1 MRRKRSTPWIHRWS
15 RPLMAGIASI
25 GAAVTAYLTYS
36 KLSGNEAAC
45 PTGGCDIVLSSPYAT
60 VFGQPL
66 ALFGF
71 LAYVSMII
79 FAIAPLLVRSPE
91 QRELRE
97 KLDAWTGLLLFMG
110 ATAMMIFSGYLMY
123 LLTAEIKA
131 ICVYCIGS
139 ALLSTSLFVLAII
152 GRDWQDRGQ
161 LVFTGI
167 IVALVVLVGTLGV
180 YANINNPSRAE
191 QSATETA
198 GTPITTTSGEA
209 ELALAA
215 HLQQIGAKM
224 YGAFWCAHCHDQKQ
238 LFGQEAFSK
247 INYVECSPEGR
258 GTPPAQVCIDR
269 GIQGYP
275 TWEVNGQL
283 LESGS
288 KSLEALATA
297 SGYSGPRNFIN
308 VLPGS

>member
-36 KLSGNEAAC
+36 KLSGNEATC
-45 PTGGCDIVLSSPYAT
+45 PTGGCDVVLSSPYAT

-79 FAIAPLLVRSPE
+79 FAIAPLLMRSSE
-91 QRELRE
+91 QKELRE
-97 KLDAWTGLLLFMG
+97 KLEAWTGLLLFMG
-110 ATAMMIFSGYLMY
+110 ATAMMIFSAYLMY

-131 ICVYCIGS
+131 VCVYCVGS
-139 ALLSTSLFVLAII
+139 AILSTSLFVLAII
-152 GRDWQDRGQ
+152 GRDWQEIGQ
-161 LVFTGI
+161 LFFTGI
-167 IVALVVLVGTLGV
+167 IVAVVVLVGTLGV
-180 YANINNPSRAE
+180 YANINNPSLAE
-191 QSATETA
+191 QAASETA
-198 GTPITTTSGEA
+198 GPPITTTSGEA

-224 YGAFWCAHCHDQKQ
+224 YGAFWCPHCHDQKQ

-247 INYVECSPEGR
+247 INYIECSPEGR
-258 GTPPAQVCIDR
+258 DTPPAQVCIDS

-283 LESGS
+283 LESGT